1 MVNYIRYRNFKGE
14 YQFYED
20 KQEFYGNILGIEPVI
35 DFCGK
40 TEEEL
45 EESFKEGIETYNE
58 YIKFSRQTEGRDR
71 WFRVIYHPY
80 GKACLANSRIQSGLP
95 IAEWSNGLRAI
106 RPLFYAIEK
115 TCKKGATPV

>member
-45 EESFKEGIETYNE
+45 EESFKEGIETYIEEFNKSIEVTEWFNKELWWSYETNE
-58 YIKFSRQTEGRDR
+58 I
-71 WFRVIYHPY
+71 
-80 GKACLANSRIQSGLP
+80 
-95 IAEWSNGLRAI
+95 
-106 RPLFYAIEK
+106 
-115 TCKKGATPV
+115 

>member
-45 EESFKEGIETYNE
+45 EESFKEGIETYIEELRSVEKWPNDL
-58 YIKFSRQTEGRDR
+58 IK
-71 WFRVIYHPY
+71 
-80 GKACLANSRIQSGLP
+80 N
-95 IAEWSNGLRAI
+95 
-106 RPLFYAIEK
+106 
-115 TCKKGATPV
+115 